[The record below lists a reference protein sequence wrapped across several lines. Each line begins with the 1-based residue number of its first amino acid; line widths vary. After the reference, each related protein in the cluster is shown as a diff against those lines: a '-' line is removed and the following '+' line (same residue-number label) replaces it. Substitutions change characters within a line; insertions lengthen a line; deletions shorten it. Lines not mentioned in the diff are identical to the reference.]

1 MYTIVNYLYRDAS
14 NYKRLNQV
22 CFLGTLSEHQ
32 KARII
37 GSLYEGEYF
46 IPSAIGWDE
55 ERISADY
62 NDDDGCWFELTKD
75 DFLKC
80 QESRHTSF
88 LMNGHRLRLSR
99 LSVLLIGKA
108 IWVIG
113 KCSVKWAADLSAA
126 HFWEFRY
133 FTIHFGVWN

>member
-46 IPSAIGWDE
+46 IPSAIG
-55 ERISADY
+55 
-62 NDDDGCWFELTKD
+62 FT
-75 DFLKC
+75 
-80 QESRHTSF
+80 
-88 LMNGHRLRLSR
+88 
-99 LSVLLIGKA
+99 
-108 IWVIG
+108 
-113 KCSVKWAADLSAA
+113 ADLISISSIA
-126 HFWEFRY
+126 
-133 FTIHFGVWN
+133 

>member
-55 ERISADY
+55 EWISADY

-75 DFLKC
+75 DFFEVPGKPAYIVFDERTPVEIVQTFC
-80 QESRHTSF
+80 SADWESH
-88 LMNGHRLRLSR
+88 MGDW
-99 LSVLLIGKA
+99 KM
-108 IWVIG
+108 
-113 KCSVKWAADLSAA
+113 
-126 HFWEFRY
+126 
-133 FTIHFGVWN
+133 